1 MKISSKPNGRLL
13 IILIIILAGMIGIRF
28 LPFFLRLLP
37 YALILGLLTY
47 AFVIFLEYFSK
58 HRQEKYDDKADGVIK
73 DKLNHCREAIKK
85 VYQERN
91 TIAKEIEELEEKLNT
106 TLQIPQVTKEEL
118 NRLVREFKHELDLR
132 NTKIEFYE
140 TCIQKLQALL
150 HNHQLAQTLK
160 HKQEKLK
167 QLQEKN
173 QEAIADFEA
182 LKTSVAFEQSYI
194 STIDELSAK
203 MLESKSLQD
212 AKAVQLELEHI
223 TQELREL

>member
-1 MKISSKPNGRLL
+1 MKISSKLSSKLL
-13 IILIIILAGMIGIRF
+13 VIFIFILVGLIGIRF
-28 LPFFLRLLP
+28 LPFLFRLLP
-37 YALILGLLTY
+37 YALILGLLVY
-47 AFVIFLEYFSK
+47 AFIVFSAYFSN
-58 HRQEKYDDKADGVIK
+58 HQQEEYDDKADKVIK
-73 DKLNHCREAIKK
+73 EKLNYCREAIKK
-85 VYQERN
+85 VHQERT
-91 TIAKEIEELEEKLNT
+91 TIMQEIEELEEKLNT
-106 TLQIPQVTKEEL
+106 ALEIPQVARTELERLIKEF
-118 NRLVREFKHELDLR
+118 NHELDLR

-182 LKTSVAFEQSYI
+182 LKTSVAFEQTYI

-223 TQELREL
+223 TQELRQL

>member
-1 MKISSKPNGRLL
+1 MKISSKLNSNLL
-13 IILIIILAGMIGIRF
+13 IILVLILVGLISIRF
-28 LPFFLRLLP
+28 LPFLVRLLP

-47 AFVIFLEYFSK
+47 TFVIFSDYFFN
-58 HRQEKYDDKADGVIK
+58 RQEEKYDDKADSVIK
-73 DKLNHCREAIKK
+73 EKLNYCLEAIKK
-85 VYQERN
+85 VHQER
-91 TIAKEIEELEEKLNT
+91 TTVAQEIEELKEKLNT
-106 TLQIPQVTKEEL
+106 ALEIPQVTRAEL
-118 NRLVREFKHELDLR
+118 ERLVKEFNHELDLR
-132 NTKIEFYE
+132 NTKIAFYE

-160 HKQEKLK
+160 HKQQKLK

-194 STIDELSAK
+194 ATIDELSAK
-203 MLESKSLQD
+203 MLESRSLQD

-223 TQELREL
+223 TQELRQL

>member
-1 MKISSKPNGRLL
+1 MKISSKLSSKLL
-13 IILIIILAGMIGIRF
+13 VIFIFILVGLIGIRF
-28 LPFFLRLLP
+28 LPFLFRLLP
-37 YALILGLLTY
+37 YALILGLLVY
-47 AFVIFLEYFSK
+47 AFIVFSAYFSN
-58 HRQEKYDDKADGVIK
+58 HQQEEYDDKADKVIK
-73 DKLNHCREAIKK
+73 EKLNYCREAIKK
-85 VYQERN
+85 VHQERT
-91 TIAKEIEELEEKLNT
+91 TIMQEIEELEEKLNT
-106 TLQIPQVTKEEL
+106 ALEIPQVTRTELERLIKEF
-118 NRLVREFKHELDLR
+118 NHELDLR

-223 TQELREL
+223 TQELRQL

>member
-1 MKISSKPNGRLL
+1 MKILSTSSSKLL
-13 IILIIILAGMIGIRF
+13 VILIFILAGMIGIRF
-28 LPFFLRLLP
+28 LPFLFRLLP
-37 YALILGLLTY
+37 YALILGVLTY
-47 AFVIFLEYFSK
+47 ALVVFSEYFFTNK
-58 HRQEKYDDKADGVIK
+58 QKEYDDKADGVIK
-73 DKLNHCREAIKK
+73 KKLSYCHEAIKK
-85 VYQERN
+85 VHQERT
-91 TIAKEIEELEEKLNT
+91 TIAQEIEELEDKLNAV
-106 TLQIPQVTKEEL
+106 LEIPQVTREEL
-118 NRLVREFKHELDLR
+118 KRLIREFNHELDLR

-150 HNHQLAQTLK
+150 HNHQLAKTLK

-173 QEAIADFEA
+173 QEAIADFEE